1 VPLTVP
7 TSDDTNGPEVADMR
21 LAAAYMAA
29 LAIFVVVDFVWLGFV
44 MKDFYRASI
53 GHLMG
58 DSFNIPAAIAFYLI
72 YVAGIVVFAVNPAF
86 TQGDVMKAALLG
98 VAFGFFAYATYD
110 LTNLA
115 TLRDWP
121 LAMTLA
127 DLAWGS
133 VLTGAVSAFGYAAAK
148 LV

>member
-1 VPLTVP
+1 MPLTVP

-86 TQGDVMKAALLG
+86 TQGDV
-98 VAFGFFAYATYD
+98 
-110 LTNLA
+110 
-115 TLRDWP
+115 
-121 LAMTLA
+121 
-127 DLAWGS
+127 
-133 VLTGAVSAFGYAAAK
+133 LTGAVSAFGYAAAK